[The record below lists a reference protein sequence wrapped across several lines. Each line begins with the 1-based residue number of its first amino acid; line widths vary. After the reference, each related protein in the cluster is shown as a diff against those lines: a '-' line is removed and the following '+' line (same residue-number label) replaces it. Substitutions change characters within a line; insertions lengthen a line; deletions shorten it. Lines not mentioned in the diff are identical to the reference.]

1 MHFTTKDLLQ
11 QFNTAWL
18 PGNLQ
23 AAMLRLD
30 RIHPLVQ
37 GNKWFKLQRNLE
49 AAGSRPVVTFG
60 GPWSN
65 HLHATAAACKLLGL
79 PVTGIVRGEAP
90 AVPSQ
95 TLRDAAGLG
104 MHILHVP
111 RELYDALKKGDVT
124 RAPLDLLPLLES
136 ACIIPEGGG
145 NEAGAEGC
153 EDILELGDFSPYT
166 HVLCAVGTGTTLAGL
181 INGAGKRGLRAEIWG
196 ISALKGAFSLDDE
209 IRGLLKGEMVEW
221 EVLHDYHEGGF
232 AKVTPE
238 LITEMN
244 DFFRQTCIPTDRVYT
259 GKMVL
264 AFRKLAAAGEF
275 PPGSKILLIHTGGLQ
290 GNASLPQG
298 SLHF

>member
-1 MHFTTKDLLQ
+1 MHFTTSDLLQ

-37 GNKWFKLQRNLE
+37 GNKWFKLQRNLA

-65 HLHATAAACKLLGL
+65 HLHATAAACKLLDK

-104 MHILHVP
+104 MQIIHVP
-111 RELYDALKKGDVT
+111 REVYDALKKGDIA
-124 RAPLDLLPLLES
+124 RAPLTLLPLLES

-145 NEAGAEGC
+145 NEAGADGC
-153 EDILELGDFSPYT
+153 EDILDWGDFCPFT
-166 HVLCAVGTGTTLAGL
+166 HILCAVGTGTTLAGL
-181 INGAGKRGLRAEIWG
+181 INGAGKRGLTPEIWG
-196 ISALKGAFSLDDE
+196 VSALKGAFSLEDE
-209 IRGLLKGEMVEW
+209 IRGLLKGGPGKW
-221 EVLHDYHEGGF
+221 SVLHDYHEGGF

-244 DFFRQTCIPTDRVYT
+244 DFFRQTGIPTDRVYT

-264 AFRKLAAAGEF
+264 AFRKLTAAGKF